1 MIPATAHFIWI
12 GRTLP
17 WAHVL
22 ALRSAAKSGGFDRVV
37 LHHDADLSD
46 NPWWP
51 DVVASQI
58 VETRRLE
65 PRQLLAR
72 TPYAEALGAVFA
84 RLESPAAQSNMLR
97 VALLYCEGG
106 VYLDLDTVTVAPLTS
121 LRASSTFFCGV
132 ERLAFPAWLEP
143 RENPARFGLAVGQSA
158 ARAALRHVPDG
169 WRWFRAIEHWYPT
182 AANNAVLG
190 AAPAHPFSRRLLEA
204 MASLPHDRQRVRFAL
219 GTHLLQYELSR
230 WTGADV
236 RVEPPETFYPL
247 GPEISEHWFR
257 MRSRARLTD
266 VLGDRTRV
274 VHWYASNRTRRTAER
289 ITPDFVMRNA
299 ERQWFSALARPF
311 IA

>member
-12 GRTLP
+12 GRSLP
-17 WAHVL
+17 WAHVV
-22 ALRSAAKSGGFDRVV
+22 ALRSAAKNGGFDRVV
-37 LHHDADLSD
+37 LHHDADLSGT
-46 NPWWP
+46 PCWP
-51 DVVASQI
+51 DVVATPT
-58 VETRRLE
+58 VETRRLT
-65 PRQLLAR
+65 PGRILAR
-72 TPYAEALGAVFA
+72 TPYAAELGAVFA
-84 RLESPAAQSNMLR
+84 RLESAAAQSNLLR
-97 VALLYCEGG
+97 VALLYGEGG

-121 LRASSTFFCGV
+121 LRASTTFFCGV
-132 ERLAFPAWLEP
+132 ERLAFPAWLRP
-143 RENPARFGLAVGQSA
+143 RENPARFALGVGQSA

-190 AAPAHPFSRRLLEA
+190 AAAEHPFTRRLLEA
-204 MASLPHDRQRVRFAL
+204 MASLPHDQQRIRFAL
-219 GTHLLQYELSR
+219 GTHLLQRELSR

-236 RVEPPETFYPL
+236 CVEPPEAFYPL

-257 MRSRARLTD
+257 MRSHARLND

-274 VHWYASNRTRRTAER
+274 VHWYASNRTRQSAER
-289 ITPDFVMRNA
+289 ITPDFVVRNA